1 MATDKTRGTTAA
13 PAKKTYIMD
22 PAVWDKSSSPE
33 FGGQSDILELEVGEV
48 AGPLTYIG
56 FTNMKLENGDVKVHQ
71 ATTPDSSTVRCPIAA
86 SFLRAFDQAGIVQ
99 GDQFAIKR
107 NEDTEKKTGVGKG
120 QTMHIF
126 SVKVLKKAPA
136 NS

>member
-1 MATDKTRGTTAA
+1 MATDKTKGTAA
-13 PAKKTYIMD
+13 ATNKKTYIMD
-22 PAVWDKSSSPE
+22 PASWDRNSSPE

-56 FTNMKLENGDVKVHQ
+56 YTSMKLENGDVKVHQ
-71 ATTPDSSTVRCPIAA
+71 ATTPDSSTVRCPISA

-107 NEDTEKKTGVGKG
+107 NEDTDKKTGVGKG
-120 QTMHIF
+120 QTMHIY
-126 SVKVLKKAPA
+126 SVKIVKKAPA
-136 NS
+136 QS